1 MIDKFNEMSGMTV
14 TFNVTEDCNLRCTY
28 CYEINKCKKD
38 LSLEYAK
45 KFIDIV
51 LSDPDPT
58 GAIAINHP
66 LSDRLKRGLILD
78 FIGGDALMCIDLL
91 EQIINYY
98 LLSVHTKKVQNI
110 NYISNFKMSIS
121 TNGTLFSD
129 PKVRAF
135 CEKYKYILS
144 PSVSIDGCKEIHD
157 KCRIY
162 NPELTGGV
170 IKGTYDD
177 IKANWDWYK
186 RNFPTESL
194 NTKSTL
200 AKQSIPYLY
209 DSLKALHED
218 FGLKYINQNYVM
230 EDTHLTDEDYIL
242 FDSEM
247 RKCVEYV
254 LVHCDDLYWSMISDQ
269 FANHCLSSGDD
280 WSCRGHCGSGSMPC
294 LGINGNI
301 YPCFRWAPH
310 TQPKDKPEPIV
321 VGNVHKGMYNKAGF
335 ELVRK
340 MSTRDNCTKDSKCR
354 TCIYESACS
363 YCIGG
368 CYAETGDFIRLTHIC
383 EITKI
388 QSKWAKVYWNEYN
401 KLKGIPLEYN
411 ELFTLDRVPA
421 WTKEMST
428 IDELDF

>member
-1 MIDKFNEMSGMTV
+1 MLKSLNDAKGLYITLNT
-14 TFNVTEDCNLRCTY
+14 TEDCNLRCTY
-28 CYEINKCKKD
+28 CYEINKCKNE
-38 LSLEYAK
+38 LSLDYAK
-45 KFIDIV
+45 KFIDII
-51 LSDPDPT
+51 LQDDDPT
-58 GAIAINHP
+58 GAIINKHP
-66 LSDRLKRGLILD
+66 LAYLLNYGLVVD
-78 FIGGDALMCIDLL
+78 FIGGDALMNVDLL
-91 EQIINYY
+91 DSILQYLMLKLYTTDCKVNYKENWR
-98 LLSVHTKKVQNI
+98 V
-110 NYISNFKMSIS
+110 SIS

-129 PKVRAF
+129 PNVRAF
-135 CEKYKYILS
+135 CEKYKNVLS
-144 PSVSIDGCKEIHD
+144 LGISIDGCKEIHD

-162 NPELTGGV
+162 NPELTDGT

-177 IKANWDWYK
+177 IKANWEWYK
-186 RNFPTESL
+186 RNFPIESL
-194 NTKSTL
+194 TTKSTL

-209 DSLKALHED
+209 NSLKALHED

-247 RKCVEYV
+247 RKCVQYV
-254 LVHCDDLYWSMISDQ
+254 LANCDDLYWSMISDQ
-269 FANHCLSSGDD
+269 FADHCLSSGDD

-310 TQPKDKPEPIV
+310 TQSKDNPEPII
-321 VGNVHKGMYNKAGF
+321 VGDVHRGMYNKAGF

-340 MSTRDNCTKDSKCR
+340 SSTRNNCTKDSKCR
-354 TCIYESACS
+354 TCIYESACA

-368 CYAETGDFIRLTHIC
+368 CYAETGSFTRLTYIC

-401 KLKGIPLEYN
+401 KLKCMPLKYN
-411 ELFTLDRVPA
+411 ELFTLDKVPA

-428 IDELDF
+428 VDELDF